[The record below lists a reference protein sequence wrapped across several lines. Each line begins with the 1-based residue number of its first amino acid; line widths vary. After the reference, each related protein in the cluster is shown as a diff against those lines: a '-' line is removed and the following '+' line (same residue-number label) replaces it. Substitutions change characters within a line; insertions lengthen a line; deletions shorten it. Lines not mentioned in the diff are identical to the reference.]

1 MSKWKNVRVRQELL
15 AAVESALEG
24 SNYNNLSEFVS
35 EAIQMRL
42 DELRQKREKTLAK
55 SPECPV
61 IRDRL
66 FYTTSHM
73 WTMVTPEGNVRLG
86 LSDYA
91 QTHMEGIAKAQ
102 IDPIG
107 SDVTKEKSFGS
118 VETWMFK
125 FELQSPV
132 AGKIIK
138 TNEAVKNDPSIINK
152 DPYEAGWIAE
162 IRPDNAITLEEE
174 LRDLMK
180 PHQYKTWVSKV
191 KFSSISA
198 T

>member
-1 MSKWKNVRVRQELL
+1 MTHHIEIICIGNELL
-15 AAVESALEG
+15 IGKIANTNAQWLAKRITTTGLNVTRITIASDDITEISKIVKEALNRKPKILITTG
-24 SNYNNLSEFVS
+24 GLGPTF
-35 EAIQMRL
+35 
-42 DELRQKREKTLAK
+42 DDKTL
-55 SPECPV
+55 
-61 IRDRL
+61 
-66 FYTTSHM
+66 
-73 WTMVTPEGNVRLG
+73 
-86 LSDYA
+86 
-91 QTHMEGIAKAQ
+91 EGIAKAQ